1 MAALTRPKSLGF
13 APVAW
18 ASLALVMPMTTP
30 AQDAPQAAEI
40 PFRASS
46 AVERW
51 RPYIVEASQR
61 FGVPAAWIAAVMQAE
76 SAGLTH
82 LNGRPITSPAGAMG
96 LMQVMPGTW
105 AAMRRQHGLGSD
117 PHDPHDNILAGAAY
131 LREMHDQFGYPGL
144 FAAYNAGPARYAE
157 HVRTGRPLPGETRG
171 YIAQL
176 ARTPATPSMPPAMLS
191 GTRLFFSLGGAAEP
205 ARPASNNA
213 DSAPERPV
221 SDTLFVPLNEPPGGQ
236 R

>member
-1 MAALTRPKSLGF
+1 MAALIRPL
-13 APVAW
+13 APLAA
-18 ASLALVMPMTTP
+18 ASLALALPMAVS
-30 AQDAPQAAEI
+30 AQDMPEAAQGTL
-40 PFRASS
+40 RASP

-51 RPYIVEASQR
+51 RPYIAEAAQR
-61 FGVPAAWIAAVMQAE
+61 FGVPQAWIAAVMQAE
-76 SAGLTH
+76 SAGQTH
-82 LNGRPITSPAGAMG
+82 RNGRPITSHAGAMG

-105 AAMRRQHGLGSD
+105 AVLRRKHGFGPD
-117 PHDPHDNILAGAAY
+117 PHDPRDNILAGAAY

-157 HVRTGRPLPGETRG
+157 HLRTGRPLPGETRG

-191 GTRLFFSLGGAAEP
+191 GTRLFFPLGGARNPSSPTSESPAE
-205 ARPASNNA
+205 
-213 DSAPERPV
+213 
-221 SDTLFVPLNEPPGGQ
+221 SDPPHGLFVPLNDAAGDE